1 MIGGGI
7 MKHNYS
13 DLLST
18 LGYEALDI
26 IYGLKNNLLSEKE
39 KRSLVRLL
47 NLSNGDRILEAQI
60 KEILD
65 QNFNQEQKKERLLS
79 LLNYLY

>member
-1 MIGGGI
+1 

>member
-1 MIGGGI
+1 

-60 KEILD
+60 KEILY